1 MLLIYSILKL
11 FTGGNYRFLPR
22 KLSFPLIET
31 CVSPNGNFRFS

>member
-22 KLSFPLIET
+22 KLSFPT
-31 CVSPNGNFRFS
+31 VGNLRFL